1 MISGVLIL
9 VALIAVVVL
18 VLRKV
23 TQRAGAG
30 TPDGHAVRRF
40 FQYLLLYGLL
50 VVAAVGVSGLL
61 GRLFDRSFAEDEA
74 TLALYVAFTV
84 VGVPLYAGMA
94 LWSRRTFR
102 TSATEGRSLGWA
114 FYATAASLTSLGF
127 AATAAYGLLAW
138 ATDLEPYSG
147 SAIGQLLVW
156 GAVWGVHWW
165 LDGRVTPPDRSRPH
179 HLLGSL
185 AGLVTAATGLG
196 TFLAGAL
203 AALLGLGSDQVL
215 AGQDRRLLEGGIAL
229 VVGAAIWVVY
239 WLLTAA
245 RSERE
250 SLWLGYVL
258 LVGVGGG
265 LATAIVAASTV
276 LYTVLVWLL
285 GDPGPVEAAVHF
297 EGLPGGVGAAVVG
310 VLAWW
315 YHHAV
320 LAQAASGKR
329 TEVQRIYEYLMA
341 GVSLLAAAAG
351 LTMVLVALVEGV
363 SDSGEVV
370 VGESA
375 VNTLLAATTLLVV
388 GVPVWWFFWHRIQ
401 RVAAVM
407 PAEEHAAPTRRFYLL
422 VLFGVG
428 GVAAVISLLVG
439 VYLLIR
445 DILAGTAGSATLF
458 DVRFP
463 AGILVSTAAIS
474 TYHWFVYREERE
486 AVAPSAHGPRYVL
499 LVGAPDEELV
509 RAVAR
514 NTGGRVQAWRRMDD
528 GETHWSADEVMT
540 ALSTTTE
547 DEVIVLS
554 DAQGLHAIPVHRSRG
569 D

>member
-1 MISGVLIL
+1 
-9 VALIAVVVL
+9 
-18 VLRKV
+18 
-23 TQRAGAG
+23 
-30 TPDGHAVRRF
+30 
-40 FQYLLLYGLL
+40 
-50 VVAAVGVSGLL
+50 
-61 GRLFDRSFAEDEA
+61 
-74 TLALYVAFTV
+74 
-84 VGVPLYAGMA
+84 
-94 LWSRRTFR
+94 
-102 TSATEGRSLGWA
+102 
-114 FYATAASLTSLGF
+114 
-127 AATAAYGLLAW
+127 
-138 ATDLEPYSG
+138 
-147 SAIGQLLVW
+147 
-156 GAVWGVHWW
+156 
-165 LDGRVTPPDRSRPH
+165 
-179 HLLGSL
+179 
-185 AGLVTAATGLG
+185 
-196 TFLAGAL
+196 
-203 AALLGLGSDQVL
+203 
-215 AGQDRRLLEGGIAL
+215 
-229 VVGAAIWVVY
+229 
-239 WLLTAA
+239 
-245 RSERE
+245 
-250 SLWLGYVL
+250 
-258 LVGVGGG
+258 
-265 LATAIVAASTV
+265 
-276 LYTVLVWLL
+276 
-285 GDPGPVEAAVHF
+285 VEAAVHF

-401 RVAAVM
+401 RVAAAT